1 MTNQGG
7 FQDPLPALYWSGT
20 DYVTPAYAVVFPQ
33 SDGLHGWASKTAV
46 VYAMAVRDG
55 DIAAIPEP
63 ETYALM
69 LVGLALA
76 TRRPRRR

>member
-1 MTNQGG
+1 
-7 FQDPLPALYWSGT
+7 
-20 DYVTPAYAVVFPQ
+20 
-33 SDGLHGWASKTAV
+33 
-46 VYAMAVRDG
+46 MAVRDG

-69 LVGLALA
+69 LVGLAGLALA